1 MGLSASYDISVR
13 MDSLKLLLQ
22 QTSQGN
28 EAARVQL
35 FAVAYD
41 ELRTRARAQLRD
53 GGRNTLLDTTVL
65 VHESYLRFLHA
76 GQLTG
81 AERGY
86 FFSYAAQVMRSVIID
101 FARQRQAQRRGGDV
115 VHLPL
120 STQLA
125 EELPASEDQLVRIN
139 EALEALQQVDG
150 RLVRVVE
157 MRYFAGMTEEEIALA
172 LGVTDRTVRRDW
184 QKARLLLA
192 AMLR

>member
-1 MGLSASYDISVR
+1 

-22 QTSQGN
+22 QTSEGN
-28 EAARVQL
+28 EAARTQL

-41 ELRTRARAQLRD
+41 ELRSRARAQLRD
-53 GGRNTLLDTTVL
+53 GGRNTFLDTTVL

-125 EELPASEDQLVRIN
+125 DELPASEDQLVRIN
-139 EALEALQQVDG
+139 EALEALSQVDD

-172 LGVTDRTVRRDW
+172 LGITDRTVRRDW

>member
-1 MGLSASYDISVR
+1 
-13 MDSLKLLLQ
+13 
-22 QTSQGN
+22 
-28 EAARVQL
+28 
-35 FAVAYD
+35 
-41 ELRTRARAQLRD
+41 
-53 GGRNTLLDTTVL
+53 

-139 EALEALQQVDG
+139 EALEALSQVDD

-172 LGVTDRTVRRDW
+172 LGITDRTVRRDW